1 MHYYS
6 VTFPHGGFDEMG
18 SQMSQMEAG
27 ATSLEA
33 DSPPEN
39 TASQQHSRATAIN
52 G

>member
-6 VTFPHGGFDEMG
+6 VTFPHGGFDETG
-18 SQMSQMEAG
+18 SQMEVG

-33 DSPPEN
+33 DTSPEN
-39 TASQQHSRATAIN
+39 TASQQHSKATAIN

>member
-6 VTFPHGGFDEMG
+6 LTFPLGGFDEAG

-33 DSPPEN
+33 DSSPEN
-39 TASQQHSRATAIN
+39 TASQQHSRAAAIN